1 MKKNSK
7 NNELRGIYDNVMLP
21 NYSPANFIPK
31 EARGSRIWDQDN
43 KEYID
48 FGGGIAVNSLG
59 HSHPDLIKA
68 LSEQSK
74 KFWHL
79 SNYLSNEP
87 AINLAKKLTDLTFA
101 ENVFLSNSGTEA
113 NEAAIKIARKF
124 HSSKNNQRNEIV
136 SFQNS
141 FHGRSLLNISLGSS
155 EMHRSGFEPLMPGIK
170 HGEFNNV
177 SNLGSLI
184 TKKTAAVIVE
194 PVQGEAGVYTA
205 SKEFLKELREECTK
219 QGALLIIDEVQSGI
233 GRMGSLY
240 GYMQY
245 DIKPDI
251 VTSAKGL
258 GGGIPIG
265 ATLTTKVIG
274 ECMQPG
280 THGSTFGGN
289 PMSCA
294 VANEVVS
301 IVSEKDFLNDV
312 LEKEQLF
319 LDLLSEFKTKG
330 IFSEVRS
337 AGLWIGCDLIDK
349 TANEVLDQA
358 YDAGLI
364 MVSAG
369 SSCLRLAPALN
380 ITSEEIEQGIN
391 LLKEVLL

>member
-124 HSSKNNQRNEIV
+124 HSLKNNQRNEIV

-380 ITSEEIEQGIN
+380 ITNEEIEQGIN

>member
-1 MKKNSK
+1 
-7 NNELRGIYDNVMLP
+7 MLP

-380 ITSEEIEQGIN
+380 ITNEEIEQGIN

>member
-124 HSSKNNQRNEIV
+124 HSSENNQRNEIV

-380 ITSEEIEQGIN
+380 ITNEEIEQGIN